1 MSETPSCT
9 WLLTAGR
16 KEGQA
21 LGSVQEGG
29 ILSEWPLSLY
39 LTAWDSPYHK
49 IIMGWGADGATEAY
63 SDKRLPELPSPAV
76 LGRLAP
82 GHGVA
87 DSLSRNVSSRR
98 SHCLTLGFSTCLPY
112 KNKFILDLI
121 KGKKSFS
128 QSLLCMLSVPA
139 SSSF

>member
-1 MSETPSCT
+1 MRLPSRP
-9 WLLTAGR
+9 WFLTAGR

-21 LGSVQEGG
+21 PGNVPEEG

-39 LTAWDSPYHK
+39 LTAWDLPYHK
-49 IIMGWGADGATEAY
+49 IIMGWGTDGATEAH
-63 SDKRLPELPSPAV
+63 SDKQLPELPSPAT
-76 LGRLAP
+76 LGWLAP
-82 GHGVA
+82 GHGVD

-128 QSLLCMLSVPA
+128 QSLLCVLSMPA